1 MDVLQSYHD
10 NMLRHVN
17 VDFVRELYHKIN
29 WEQRMLAIK
38 GPRGAGKTTL
48 MLQHLI
54 QERGADNEQ
63 ALYVT
68 ADFHWFYTHSLFE
81 TADEFYKNGGR
92 FLYIDEVHKY
102 PNWSREL
109 KNIYDGF
116 PDLKVVFSAS
126 SALEVYRGESDLSRR
141 VITYELPGLSFR
153 EYLWFSHGET
163 FPVLSLETILT
174 NHSGPAREVVKKLHP
189 LPRFHQYLKTG
200 YLPIISEVS
209 EGEVHLLLAQII
221 NTVLDNDLAH
231 IEGYTPGTAHKV
243 KKLLGLLADSS
254 PFKPNIAALARKLDV
269 SRDSVYSWFGHLDQ
283 ARLINLLHRAGKGSS
298 LLQKPD
304 KLYLENTNL
313 AYTLKHR
320 PDIGSIRE
328 TFLLN
333 QLVNTSM
340 EVALPTRGDFLV
352 NQRFTLEVGGKN
364 KNKDQIQNLENA
376 WLVKDD
382 IEQGFGNTIPL
393 WLFGFLY

>member
-1 MDVLQSYHD
+1 MEVLQFHHY
-10 NMLRHVN
+10 NMLRHVK
-17 VDFVRELYHKIN
+17 VDFVREFYHQIN
-29 WEQRMLAIK
+29 WDQRMLAIK

-54 QERGADNEQ
+54 RERGADNDQ

-68 ADFHWFYTHSLFE
+68 ADFPWFYTHTLLD

-116 PDLKVVFSAS
+116 PDLTVVFSAS
-126 SALEVYRGESDLSRR
+126 SALDIYRGESDLSRR
-141 VITYELPGLSFR
+141 VMTYELPGLSFR
-153 EYLWFSHGET
+153 EYLWFARGEL
-163 FPVLSLETILT
+163 FPVLSLEEVL
-174 NHSGPAREVVKKLHP
+174 NRHSRPAMEVVKKLHP
-189 LPRFHQYLKTG
+189 LPLFHQYLKTG
-200 YLPIISEVS
+200 YLPIINEVPEEDLHS
-209 EGEVHLLLAQII
+209 LLAQII
-221 NTVLDNDLAH
+221 NTVLDNDLAY
-231 IEGYTPGTAHKV
+231 IEGYTPGSAHKV
-243 KKLLGLLADSS
+243 KKLLGVLADSA
-254 PFKPNIAALARKLDV
+254 PFKPNIASIARKLDV
-269 SRDSVYSWFGHLDQ
+269 SRDSVYAWFKHLDK

-313 AYTLKHR
+313 AYTLKSG
-320 PDIGSIRE
+320 PDIGSARE

-333 QLVNTSM
+333 QLVNSSK
-340 EVALPTRGDFLV
+340 EVSLPAKGDFLV
-352 NQRFTLEVGGKN
+352 NDKFTLEVGGKN
-364 KNKDQIQNLENA
+364 KKKNQIQESYNA
-376 WLVKDD
+376 YLVKDD
-382 IEQGFGNTIPL
+382 IEHGFGQTIPL